1 MRHRF
6 QNYIVEHNLYGS
18 EDLILVAVS
27 GGVDSVVLCQLL
39 HDNQNNFAIAHCN
52 FGLRAAAS
60 DADEHFAKELARHYQ
75 VPFFSKKFDTTNFV
89 AQHSVSIQM
98 AARTLRYEWFQEL
111 LVAHQYDYLATAH
124 HLNDSIETV
133 LLNLTKGTGIAGL
146 RGILP
151 SSNNIIRPLLFA
163 TKEEILEYA
172 NDKNLVWRE
181 DASNESNKYQ
191 RNLIRNKVV
200 PLLKS
205 INPNLEH
212 TFHETLDRL
221 RATERVFQKYVEE
234 IKEKIIST
242 ENDAVLIAIENI
254 AKDENYAII
263 LSSLL
268 APYQFTWANISD
280 IIYAHNDGVKQ
291 FFSPT
296 HRLLKYTHHLRIIPL
311 TEMPEALEYWINK
324 SDKEVNIGRNTL
336 YINYV
341 SQKDFS
347 IEKNA
352 NKIYLDVSQIQFPL
366 LVRPWQPSDR
376 FQPSGMKGFKKIS
389 DYLIDEKV
397 PLDEK
402 ARVQVLLS
410 GETILWIVGRRA
422 SHFARISEDTEVVME
437 VESSVSSESEVE
449 SRK

>member
-1 MRHRF
+1 MHHRF
-6 QNYIVEHNLYGS
+6 QKYIAAHNLYQPQ
-18 EDLILVAVS
+18 DLILVAVS

-39 HDNQNNFAIAHCN
+39 HENKQKFAIAHCN
-52 FGLRAAAS
+52 FGLRGEAS
-60 DADEHFAKELARHYQ
+60 DADERFVKDLAVAFQ

-89 AQHSVSIQM
+89 ALHHVSIQM
-98 AARTLRYEWFQEL
+98 AARTLRYDWFQEL
-111 LVAHQYDYLATAH
+111 LATNDFQYLATAH

-133 LLNLTKGTGIAGL
+133 ILNLAKGTGIAGV

-172 NDKNLVWRE
+172 QSKKIVWRE

-212 TFHETLDRL
+212 TFAETLDRL
-221 RATERVFQKYVEE
+221 SATERVFQKYVQE
-234 IKEKIIST
+234 IKDKICTT
-242 ENDAVLIAIENI
+242 ENNALLIATNTI
-254 AKDENYAII
+254 AQDENYAIL
-263 LSSLL
+263 LSTLL

-280 IIYAHNDGVKQ
+280 LVNANNDGVKQ

-296 HRLLKYTHHLRIIPL
+296 HLLLKYAHHLRIVPIIAKQ
-311 TEMPEALEYWINK
+311 EACEYWINK
-324 SDKEVNIGRNTL
+324 TDTEVNIGKHTL
-336 YINYV
+336 HINCI
-341 SQKDFS
+341 SRKDFT

-352 NKIYLDVSQIQFPL
+352 NKIYLDLSQIQFPL
-366 LVRPWQPSDR
+366 HIRPWQPSDR

-402 ARVQVLLS
+402 EQVQLLLS
-410 GETILWIVGRRA
+410 GDIILWVIGFRA
-422 SHFARISEDTEVVME
+422 SHFARVSDDTEVV
-437 VESSVSSESEVE
+437 VELVSRES
-449 SRK
+449 